1 MTDMQISKISKDIV
15 LTEKVKMKEFTGG
28 EVIIAGNDILG
39 IPYNKIMNISDGYYI
54 NTIPKAAFIMAQ
66 KKHQNMQMIQIQP
79 HMTLSEV
86 KGCFFNYVVMVR
98 MKRTPIDKKSQYKFF
113 STIDISDIK
122 QIITDINEHPMLL
135 ASMRSTSTYN
145 FAQAFIIKYY
155 MKYLL
160 KKLK

>member
-1 MTDMQISKISKDIV
+1 MTDKQYGV
-15 LTEKVKMKEFTGG
+15 MKEFTGG
-28 EVIIAGNDILG
+28 DKIIAGDDNNL
-39 IPYNKIMNISDGYYI
+39 YKKIMYMI
-54 NTIPKAAFIMAQ
+54 Q

-79 HMTLSEV
+79 NMTLPEV
-86 KGCFFNYVVMVR
+86 KDCFFNYVVMVQ

-122 QIITDINEHPMLL
+122 QIITDINECPMLL
-135 ASMRSTSTYN
+135 VSMLSTSTYN
-145 FAQAFIIKYY
+145 FAQAFIIKHY

>member
-1 MTDMQISKISKDIV
+1 MTDKQYGV
-15 LTEKVKMKEFTGG
+15 MKEFTGG
-28 EVIIAGNDILG
+28 DKIIAGDDILYKKMMG
-39 IPYNKIMNISDGYYI
+39 ISDGDYI
-54 NTIPKAAFIMAQ
+54 NTIPIFKAYFIMAQ

-79 HMTLSEV
+79 NMTLPEV
-86 KGCFFNYVVMVR
+86 KGCFFNYVVMIQ

-122 QIITDINEHPMLL
+122 QIITDINEDPMLL
-135 ASMRSTSTYN
+135 VLMRSTSTYN
-145 FAQAFIIKYY
+145 FAQAFIIKHY

>member
-1 MTDMQISKISKDIV
+1 MTDKQYSV
-15 LTEKVKMKEFTGG
+15 MKGFTGG
-28 EVIIAGNDILG
+28 EQIIAGVDILD
-39 IPYNKIMNISDGYYI
+39 IPYNKIMKISDGDYI
-54 NTIPKAAFIMAQ
+54 NTIPIFKAGLIMAQ

-79 HMTLSEV
+79 NMTLSEV
-86 KGCFFNYVVMVR
+86 KGCFFNYVVMVQ
-98 MKRTPIDKKSQYKFF
+98 MKRTPIDKKSQYKFL

-135 ASMRSTSTYN
+135 ASMRTTSTYN

>member
-1 MTDMQISKISKDIV
+1 MTDKQYGV
-15 LTEKVKMKEFTGG
+15 MKEFTGG
-28 EVIIAGNDILG
+28 EHIIVGKDRLYKRMMG
-39 IPYNKIMNISDGYYI
+39 ISDGDYI
-54 NTIPKAAFIMAQ
+54 NTIPIFKAYMAQ

-79 HMTLSEV
+79 NMTLSEV
-86 KGCFFNYVVMVR
+86 KGCFFNYVLMVQ

-122 QIITDINEHPMLL
+122 QIITDINESPMLL
-135 ASMRSTSTYN
+135 ASMLSTSTYN

>member
-1 MTDMQISKISKDIV
+1 MTDKQYGV
-15 LTEKVKMKEFTGG
+15 MKEFTGG
-28 EVIIAGNDILG
+28 DKIIAGHNILYKRMMG
-39 IPYNKIMNISDGYYI
+39 ISDGDYI
-54 NTIPKAAFIMAQ
+54 NTIPIFKAGFIMAQ

-79 HMTLSEV
+79 NMTLSEV
-86 KGCFFNYVVMVR
+86 KGCFFNYVLMVQ

-122 QIITDINEHPMLL
+122 QIITDNNECPMLL
-135 ASMRSTSTYN
+135 ALMRSTSTYN